1 MIYNEFIMIYNINY
15 LLLNIIE
22 YVNLQQ
28 NYKNKWKKK
37 KKLNSFLYINIDEVL
52 LSKNYLNNLWMR
64 KEKIYI

>member
-28 NYKNKWKKK
+28 NYKNK
-37 KKLNSFLYINIDEVL
+37 
-52 LSKNYLNNLWMR
+52 
-64 KEKIYI
+64 